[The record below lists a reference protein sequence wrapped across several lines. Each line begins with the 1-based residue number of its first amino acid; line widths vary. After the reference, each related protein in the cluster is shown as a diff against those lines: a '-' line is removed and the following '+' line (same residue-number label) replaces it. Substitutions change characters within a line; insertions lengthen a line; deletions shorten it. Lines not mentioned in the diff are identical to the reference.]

1 MTLFGKILIGLI
13 LALSLVFASLS
24 AAVFSAQ
31 TNYRAKSDTLTQ
43 QLADSQSAL
52 QNREAQLQ
60 AEVADARAESRRLQD
75 ALDLK
80 TGEAQDLRTEVRLTE
95 EAANATR
102 TGLDVQ
108 TALAGLSKEEADARR
123 EEALAQRERN
133 ATLSTDLTATRSRIS
148 ELEDQLFGL
157 RVSVEQMNE
166 KQNQL
171 LDENGDLKSY
181 LRSKNEDIASILGG
195 TYGTPAPD
203 VSGKVLDVQ
212 QSIRGNQTVVE
223 VSIGT
228 DDGIRTGDT
237 LQVYDRS
244 GGGKFLATVE
254 VRRVYPDAAV
264 GYVTNSSATGTVQ
277 KGNDVTTRL

>member
-1 MTLFGKILIGLI
+1 M
-13 LALSLVFASLS
+13 FASLA

-31 TNYRAKSDTLTQ
+31 TNYRDRSDSLTQ
-43 QLADSQSAL
+43 QLADAQSAAT
-52 QNREAQLQ
+52 NREAQLQ
-60 AEVADARAESRRLQD
+60 AEVAAAEAESRQLKD

-80 TGEAQDLRTEVRLTE
+80 TGEAEDLRNQVRLDR
-95 EAANATR
+95 EAADATR

-123 EEALAQRERN
+123 DEALAQRERN
-133 ATLSTDLTATRSRIS
+133 ANLSQELTSTRSRIS

-157 RVSVEQMNE
+157 QVSVEQMNE
-166 KQNQL
+166 KQNRL

-181 LRSKNEDIASILGG
+181 LRSQNEDIASILGG
-195 TYGTPAPD
+195 QYGTPAPD

-212 QSIRGNQTVVE
+212 QSSRGNQTLVE

-228 DDGIRTGDT
+228 DDGIREGDT
-237 LQVYDRS
+237 LQVFDRS

-254 VRRVYPDAAV
+254 VRRVFPDAAV
-264 GYVTNSSATGTVQ
+264 GYVIRSSPTGTIQ

>member
-31 TNYRAKSDTLTQ
+31 TNYRAKSDTLAQ

-195 TYGTPAPD
+195 TYGTPAAGRLRQGPGRAAEHSREPD
-203 VSGKVLDVQ
+203 G
-212 QSIRGNQTVVE
+212 RGGLHRDRRRHPHRRHAAGVRPQRRRE
-223 VSIGT
+223 VP
-228 DDGIRTGDT
+228 R
-237 LQVYDRS
+237 DR
-244 GGGKFLATVE
+244 
-254 VRRVYPDAAV
+254 
-264 GYVTNSSATGTVQ
+264 
-277 KGNDVTTRL
+277 